1 MYDADMTRPSLNE
14 TSPAQVLGHPLF
26 AGAPPEVAALLLRD
40 AAILHKPDGGVLF
53 REGAQAIEYLYVL
66 AGGVEVLRHT
76 RDQQDRVFHIFTPGQ
91 MLAESAMFMSHG
103 RYPMQARAR
112 GDSVVLCLKR
122 QGLLDAC
129 RFWPDLSLRML
140 TRLSDRVYH
149 RVNEVEWFS
158 DSTAG
163 QRLADYLLRH
173 EDLQGAIHL
182 LLTQRQLALHL
193 GVRAETLSRL
203 LADWVDQGAIT
214 GSRRHWVIQKP
225 EFLSELAR
233 SARRNF

>member
-1 MYDADMTRPSLNE
+1 MSKPRLNE

-26 AGAPPEVAALLLRD
+26 AGASAEVSALLLRD

-53 REGAQAIEYLYVL
+53 REGADAIEYLYVL

-76 RDQQDRVFHIFTPGQ
+76 RDQQDRVFHIFSPGQ
-91 MLAESAMFMSHG
+91 VLAEAAMFMSHG

-112 GDSVVLCLKR
+112 GDTVVLCLKR

-129 RFWPDLSLRML
+129 RFWPDLSMRML
-140 TRLSDRVYH
+140 VRLSDRVYQ
-149 RVNEVEWFS
+149 RVNEVERFS
-158 DSTAG
+158 DSTAA

-173 EDLQGAIHL
+173 ADSQQGGCVHL

-203 LADWVDQGAIT
+203 LADWVEQGAIS
-214 GSRRHWVIQKP
+214 GARRDWAIQNP
-225 EFLSELAR
+225 GFLGALAQ
-233 SARRNF
+233 SVRRNF